1 MGLWCLVCKH
11 GPFNVR
17 FAPKATEVLRCRELM
32 RCAATLRRVASVFE
46 TPLGSSRKAS
56 DFREEGLGGLNCPD
70 GCVVLDR

>member
-1 MGLWCLVCKH
+1 MTTRRGDLDGALARLEQ
-11 GPFNVR
+11 GAGADP
-17 FAPKATEVLRCRELM
+17 
-32 RCAATLRRVASVFE
+32 ATLRRVASVFE